1 MDKIKIKVDTLINMF
16 ECYLNER
23 WVTLYD
29 KDNEPYHVDL
39 DKKSKNKEKKEPYLQ
54 KKDEYMGKLSKEV
67 QKTFPFKH
75 KMAVLDAILSGE
87 LSVEKAQKLHGKDY
101 PEINFKK
108 YKEDFEKEQKRQ
120 KELEE
125 QITKKIK
132 DIEDK
137 KIQIKKEEDN
147 EKIRKWSE
155 QEKRREKNAKIM
167 TFEDYFK
174 TYYSQYKLS
183 KRSPVYD
190 LARGEW
196 EEAQNK

>member
-39 DKKSKNKEKKEPYLQ
+39 DKKSKNKEKKEDNNF
-54 KKDEYMGKLSKEV
+54 KISKETSEWL
-67 QKTFPFKH
+67 KTQPMEKIPSIIEAYK
-75 KMAVLDAILSGE
+75 KMEEAKKAGE
-87 LSVEKAQKLHGKDY
+87 EAQREKRK
-101 PEINFKK
+101 
-108 YKEDFEKEQKRQ
+108 

-125 QITKKIK
+125 
-132 DIEDK
+132 
-137 KIQIKKEEDN
+137 IKKEKDKKDKEWLEEYN
-147 EKIRKWSE
+147 KRQAKKEKE
-155 QEKRREKNAKIM
+155 AKELS
-167 TFEDYFK
+167 FEEYFK
-174 TYYSQYKLS
+174 TYYPQYKLS